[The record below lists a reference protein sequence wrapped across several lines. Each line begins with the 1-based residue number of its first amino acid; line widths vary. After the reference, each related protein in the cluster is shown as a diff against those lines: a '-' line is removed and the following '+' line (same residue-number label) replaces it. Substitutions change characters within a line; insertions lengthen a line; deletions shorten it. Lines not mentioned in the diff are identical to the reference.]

1 MKIDK
6 TATIA
11 FVFENYRPSMMC
23 FPLDEFLAETK
34 LTSRTFFDAVANSVE
49 FVLEKVDSDDIL
61 NIGVFRNVHDE
72 DPYYEVTV
80 DDTGDFY
87 EDLLDSIEGDAI
99 VEIELPEYEK
109 TVRVYLAEE

>member
-11 FVFENYRPSMMC
+11 FVFENYKPSMMC
-23 FPLDEFLAETK
+23 FPLDEFLEDTK
-34 LTSRTFFDAVANSVE
+34 LTSRTFFDAIANSVE
-49 FVLEKVDSDDIL
+49 FVLENVDSEDIL
-61 NIGVFRNVHDE
+61 NIGVFRNSRDE

-80 DDTGDFY
+80 DNAGDFY
-87 EDLLDSIEGDAI
+87 DDLYDSIEGDAI

>member
-1 MKIDK
+1 MKIDR

-11 FVFENYRPSMMC
+11 FIFENYNPSMMC
-23 FPLDEFLAETK
+23 FPLDEFLEDSK
-34 LTSRTFFDAVANSVE
+34 LTSRTCFDAIANSVE
-49 FVLEKVDSDDIL
+49 FVLKDVDSEDIL
-61 NIGVFRNVHDE
+61 NIGVFRNSHDE

-80 DDTGDFY
+80 DDTSSYY
-87 EDLLDSIEGDAI
+87 EELYDSLGGDAI